1 LGPVGSERRSPAN
14 PSLSG
19 NGQLLAIQD
28 SRPSEN
34 SDIWVID
41 LEKGTDTRVTLNPAI
56 DALPV
61 WSPDGTRLVF
71 NSNRSRGTLS
81 AVSDLYTRTTNP
93 DATDEPLLLSDDAKF
108 PSDWSPDGQFI
119 LYRSLDS
126 ATGTNDLMALPLAG
140 DRKPFP
146 VARTPY
152 DERDGQFAPNGQA
165 IAFHSDESGRP
176 EIYVQAFPQ
185 PKAPKTRISVAGG
198 TQPRWRQDGK
208 ELFYLG
214 GDNRMM
220 AVSITKWVDGQ
231 PVFGSPAALFQ
242 TRAVGVTGT
251 LRQQYVVTAD
261 GQKFLINVTTDEGT
275 TSPITILLNW
285 HHDS

>member
-1 LGPVGSERRSPAN
+1 
-14 PSLSG
+14 
-19 NGQLLAIQD
+19 
-28 SRPSEN
+28 
-34 SDIWVID
+34 VID
-41 LEKGTDTRVTLNPAI
+41 LEKQLDTRITLNPAI

-61 WSPDGTRLVF
+61 WSPDGTRIVF
-71 NSNRSRGTLS
+71 NSNRGRGPV
-81 AVSDLYTRTTNP
+81 AARSDLYMRTTNP
-93 DATDEPLLLSDDAKF
+93 DATDEPLLLSDDPKF

-119 LYRSLDS
+119 LYPSLDS
-126 ATGTNDLMALPLAG
+126 ATATNDLMALPLAG
-140 DRKPFP
+140 DRKSFP
-146 VARTPY
+146 VVRTPY
-152 DERDGQFAPNGQA
+152 DERDGQFAPNSQA

-220 AVSITKWVDGQ
+220 AVPITNWVDGQ
-231 PVFGSPAALFQ
+231 PVFGSPVALFP
-242 TRAVGVTGT
+242 THAVGVTGT
-251 LRQQYVVTAD
+251 LRQQYVATAD

-275 TSPITILLNW
+275 TSPI
-285 HHDS
+285 